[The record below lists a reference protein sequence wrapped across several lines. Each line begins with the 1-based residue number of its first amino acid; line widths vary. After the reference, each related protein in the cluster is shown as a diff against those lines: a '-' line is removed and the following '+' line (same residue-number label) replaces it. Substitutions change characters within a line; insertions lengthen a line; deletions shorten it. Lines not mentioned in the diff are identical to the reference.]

1 MSLSSSEAGSA
12 GALSLWQQREL
23 KALGRT
29 RWSGG
34 ITDAMGMSLSE
45 LRKVV
50 KDGTWRAAARGIT
63 KSGVTERLGNYKAL
77 GSGPGRGRSCR

>member
-1 MSLSSSEAGSA
+1 
-12 GALSLWQQREL
+12 
-23 KALGRT
+23 
-29 RWSGG
+29 
-34 ITDAMGMSLSE
+34 MGMSLSE

-63 KSGVTERLGNYKAL
+63 KSGVTERLGNDKAL